1 MAEPETVTDLAI
13 DPFDGLESF
22 EDLPP
27 SGKHVRD
34 LWA

>member
-13 DPFDGLESF
+13 DPFDGLESS
-22 EDLPP
+22 EAVPP
-27 SGKHVRD
+27 SGNHGRA